1 MRPVL
6 EILAVTGGGFGI
18 LVDRYDDC
26 LNVVVAPPFSNGDI
40 TGLSQSIEEGRIIF
54 GVGVVPFWNLAA
66 HHQFLPPITLPAVGP
81 GSDFLSLSRSAHRP
95 SILVCILARRSSAEA
110 VEIPAR

>member
-40 TGLSQSIEEGRIIF
+40 TGLSQSIEEGRISTTES
-54 GVGVVPFWNLAA
+54 VGRGGLD
-66 HHQFLPPITLPAVGP
+66 LRIKYL
-81 GSDFLSLSRSAHRP
+81 
-95 SILVCILARRSSAEA
+95 
-110 VEIPAR
+110 